1 MQTLRIVITLSH
13 LRALHDALRETFLKV
28 TNNEIFTA
36 KRHRSQLKALWCLR
50 RTVGRI
56 EKKKKKKKKT
66 EGGSEGRGGQIE
78 VRKILST
85 ATSTQI
91 PNHKANK
98 KKDTSKQLS
107 KVVKEVQ
114 RNYNMFANPFFVTS
128 GRFMGNLVPR
138 SPTAKGKGDLT
149 FQCKTE

>member
-56 EKKKKKKKKT
+56 EKKKEKN
-66 EGGSEGRGGQIE
+66 GGRE
-78 VRKILST
+78 
-85 ATSTQI
+85 
-91 PNHKANK
+91 
-98 KKDTSKQLS
+98 
-107 KVVKEVQ
+107 
-114 RNYNMFANPFFVTS
+114 
-128 GRFMGNLVPR
+128 
-138 SPTAKGKGDLT
+138 
-149 FQCKTE
+149 